1 MFHQTFIV
9 YYMNEVLKKVALA
22 KLKFDEAIPIKGG
35 DINDAFRLER
45 DGKPFFLK
53 LNVADSFPEL
63 FRKEADNLNFLAK
76 INQLIL
82 PNVIDHGISQDN
94 FQFLILEW
102 LERKTPTE
110 KSWIHLANNMATL
123 HRTHQENF
131 GWTED
136 TYYGIVLQPNVAST
150 QWEDF
155 FSENRILPMAKLLRD
170 KNLIGIRESQQ
181 LDKYCKHINSFFPIE
196 QPSLLHG
203 DFWSGNILPIENNQ
217 IALIDPSSYF
227 GHREMDLAMSK
238 LFGGFDHQFYQT
250 YQELY
255 PLEET
260 WQERLPYTQLY
271 PLMLH
276 ALLFGGYYLDEV
288 QTILKK
294 L

>member
-1 MFHQTFIV
+1 
-9 YYMNEVLKKVALA
+9 MNEVLKKVALS
-22 KLKFDEAIPIKGG
+22 KLKFDEATPIKGG
-35 DINDAFRLER
+35 DINDAFRLEC

-53 LNVADSFPEL
+53 LNVADSLPEL
-63 FRKEADNLNFLAK
+63 FRKEADNLNFLSH
-76 INQLIL
+76 IDQLIL
-82 PNVIDHGISQDN
+82 PNVIDYGVSQDN

-102 LERKTPTE
+102 LEKKTPTE
-110 KSWIHLANNMATL
+110 KSWIHLANNMAKL

-136 TYYGIVLQPNVAST
+136 TYCAIVLQPNISST
-150 QWEDF
+150 QWEEF

-170 KNLIGIRESQQ
+170 KNLIGRRESQQ
-181 LDKYCKHINSFFPIE
+181 LDKYCKQINSFFPIE

-203 DFWSGNILPIENNQ
+203 DFWSGNILPIDYDQ

-227 GHREMDLAMSK
+227 GHREIDMAMSK
-238 LFGGFDHQFYQT
+238 LFGGFDQQFYHS
-250 YQELY
+250 YQEIY

-276 ALLFGGYYLDEV
+276 ALLFEGYYLDEV
-288 QTILKK
+288 QSILKK